1 MECELDNEVNE
12 ALLSELSIR
21 NFAIIES
28 LNISFQKG
36 LTVLSGETG
45 AGKSIIIDAI
55 SLLVGGRGS
64 AEFVRYGTDK
74 AEIEGLF
81 YIEDENHPC
90 VMKAEELDI
99 EIEDGMMIL
108 KRDISVNGKSV
119 CRVNGKLVTLSVLK
133 EIGKTLVDIHGQHET
148 QDLMNEDRHLFML
161 DHFDGDHILVQ
172 LEKYQNVYRE
182 YEQLKK
188 QLLSL
193 TENEQQMAHRLDL
206 IQFQHEEIR
215 NADLKIDEEQNLL
228 EERLKISNFEKIYK
242 ALGDSYRSLTEDR
255 SGLDHVRNAMNQMES
270 ITDLDIAYQENYD
283 AIANSYYLLEEVAYQ
298 LREKLDMM
306 EYDPNRLDEIET
318 RLNEIRMLKRKYGNT
333 VEEILAYADEI
344 EREIFTIENKDVHI
358 ETTRKKLKEVE
369 QLIVKEAKLLSD
381 MRHNLANG
389 LTTAIHQELKELYME
404 KTKFEVMIKKKE
416 GTIDDPLVEGAPV
429 KMTRDGYDYV
439 EFYISTNPGE
449 PLKPLSKVASGGE
462 LSRII
467 LALKSIFSKHQGVAS
482 VIFDEVDTGVS
493 GRVAQAIAEKIYRVS
508 VNSQVLCITHL
519 PQVASMADS
528 HLFIRKQIVN
538 ERTVTS
544 VTVLSQDEKVTEI
557 ARMISGVEITDL
569 TTEHARELLSQAHR
583 FKQAAEAIQ

>member
-1 MECELDNEVNE
+1 M
-12 ALLSELSIR
+12 LSELSIR

-64 AEFVRYGTDK
+64 AEFVRYGTEK

-283 AIANSYYLLEEVAYQ
+283 AIANSYYLLEEVAYH

-344 EREIFTIENKDVHI
+344 EQEIFTIENKDVHI
-358 ETTRKKLKEVE
+358 ETTRKKLKEIE
-369 QLIVKEAKLLSD
+369 QLILKEAKSLSD
-381 MRHNLANG
+381 MRHNLANR

-429 KMTRDGYDYV
+429 KMNQDGYDCV

-544 VTVLSQDEKVTEI
+544 VTVLNQEEKVTEI

>member
-1 MECELDNEVNE
+1 M
-12 ALLSELSIR
+12 LSELSIR

-28 LNISFQKG
+28 LNITFQKG

-81 YIEDENHPC
+81 YVEDEYHPC
-90 VMKAEELDI
+90 IAKAEELDI
-99 EIEDGMMIL
+99 EIEDGMIIL
-108 KRDISVNGKSV
+108 KRDISASGKSV
-119 CRVNGKLVTLSVLK
+119 CRVNGKLVTLSTLK
-133 EIGKTLVDIHGQHET
+133 EIGKTIVDIHGQHET
-148 QDLMNEDRHLFML
+148 QDLMNEERHLFML
-161 DHFDGDHILVQ
+161 DHFEGDRITTQ
-172 LEKYQNVYRE
+172 LEVYKHVYSE

-188 QLLSL
+188 QLRAL

-206 IQFQHEEIR
+206 IQFQLEEIR
-215 NADLKIDEEQNLL
+215 KADLRIDEEQELT

-242 ALGDSYRSLTEDR
+242 ALGDAYRSLRDDR
-255 SGLDHVRNAMNQMES
+255 GGLDQVRNAMSQMES
-270 ITDLDIAYQENYD
+270 ISDLDTSYQENYD
-283 AIANSYYLLEEVAYQ
+283 TIANSYYLLEEVSYQ

-333 VEEILAYADEI
+333 VEEILEYADKI
-344 EREIFTIENKDVHI
+344 EEEVFTIENKDVHV
-358 ETTRKKLKEVE
+358 ETTKKKMKELE
-369 QLIVKEAKLLSD
+369 QVIVKEATVLSELRRD
-381 MRHNLANG
+381 LAER
-389 LTTAIHQELKELYME
+389 LTDAIHQELKELYME
-404 KTKFEVMIKKKE
+404 KTKFEVMMMRKE
-416 GTIDDPLVEGAPV
+416 GTAEDPIVDGHAV
-429 KMTRDGYDYV
+429 KLGQDGYDIV

-519 PQVASMADS
+519 PQVASMADA

-538 ERTVTS
+538 DRTVTS
-544 VTVLSQDEKVTEI
+544 VTVLNEEEKTTEI

-569 TTEHARELLSQAHR
+569 TTEHARELITQAHR
-583 FKQAAEAIQ
+583 FKQSAEAIQ

>member
-1 MECELDNEVNE
+1 MEYELDNEVNE

-99 EIEDGMMIL
+99 EIEDGMIIL

-270 ITDLDIAYQENYD
+270 ITDLDVAYQENYD
-283 AIANSYYLLEEVAYQ
+283 AIANSYYLLEEAAYQ

-333 VEEILAYADEI
+333 VEEILAYADKI
-344 EREIFTIENKDVHI
+344 EQEIFTIENKDVHI

-369 QLIVKEAKLLSD
+369 QLILKEAKLLSD
-381 MRHNLANG
+381 MRHNLANR

-429 KMTRDGYDYV
+429 KMTQDGYDYV

>member
-1 MECELDNEVNE
+1 M
-12 ALLSELSIR
+12 LSELSIR

-64 AEFVRYGTDK
+64 AEFVRYGTEK

-119 CRVNGKLVTLSVLK
+119 CRVNGKLVTLSLLK

-344 EREIFTIENKDVHI
+344 EQEIFTIENKDVHI
-358 ETTRKKLKEVE
+358 ETTRKKLKEIE
-369 QLIVKEAKLLSD
+369 QLILKEAKSLSD
-381 MRHNLANG
+381 MRHNLANR

-429 KMTRDGYDYV
+429 KMNQDGYDCV

-544 VTVLSQDEKVTEI
+544 VTVLNQEEKVTEI

>member
-1 MECELDNEVNE
+1 MNG

-28 LNISFQKG
+28 LNITFQKG

-81 YIEDENHPC
+81 YVEDEHHPC
-90 VMKAEELDI
+90 IAKAEELDI
-99 EIEDGMMIL
+99 EIEDGMIIL
-108 KRDISVNGKSV
+108 KRDISASGKSV
-119 CRVNGKLVTLSVLK
+119 CRVNGKLVTLSTLK
-133 EIGKTLVDIHGQHET
+133 EIGKTIVDIHGQHET
-148 QDLMNEDRHLFML
+148 QDLMNEERHLFML
-161 DHFDGDHILVQ
+161 DHFEGNRITTQ
-172 LEKYQNVYRE
+172 LEVYQHVYSE

-188 QLLSL
+188 QLRAL

-206 IQFQHEEIR
+206 IQFQLEEIR
-215 NADLKIDEEQNLL
+215 KADLKIDEEQELT

-242 ALGDSYRSLTEDR
+242 ALGDAYRSLRDDR
-255 SGLDHVRNAMNQMES
+255 GGLDQVRNAMSQMES
-270 ITDLDIAYQENYD
+270 ISDLDTSYQENYD
-283 AIANSYYLLEEVAYQ
+283 TIANSYYLLEEVSYQ

-333 VEEILAYADEI
+333 VEEILEYADKI
-344 EREIFTIENKDVHI
+344 EEEVFTIENKDVHV
-358 ETTRKKLKEVE
+358 ETTKKKLKELE
-369 QLIVKEAKLLSD
+369 QIIVKEATVLSGLRRD
-381 MRHNLANG
+381 LAER
-389 LTTAIHQELKELYME
+389 LTNAIHQELKELYME
-404 KTKFEVMIKKKE
+404 KTKFEVMMMRKE
-416 GTIDDPLVEGAPV
+416 GTAEDPIVDGHAV
-429 KMTRDGYDYV
+429 KLGQDGYDIV

-538 ERTVTS
+538 DRTVTS
-544 VTVLSQDEKVTEI
+544 VTVLNEEEKTTEI

-569 TTEHARELLSQAHR
+569 TTEHARELITQAHR
-583 FKQAAEAIQ
+583 FKQSAEAIQ

>member
-1 MECELDNEVNE
+1 MNE

-64 AEFVRYGTDK
+64 AEFVRYGTEK

-344 EREIFTIENKDVHI
+344 EQEIFTIENKDVHI

-369 QLIVKEAKLLSD
+369 QLILKEAKSLSD
-381 MRHNLANG
+381 MRHNLANR

-429 KMTRDGYDYV
+429 KMTQDGYDRV

-544 VTVLSQDEKVTEI
+544 VTVLNQDEKVTEI

>member
-1 MECELDNEVNE
+1 M
-12 ALLSELSIR
+12 LSELSIR

-28 LNISFQKG
+28 LNITFQKG

-81 YIEDENHPC
+81 YVEDEHHPC
-90 VMKAEELDI
+90 IAKAEELDI
-99 EIEDGMMIL
+99 EIEDGMIIL
-108 KRDISVNGKSV
+108 KRDISASGKSV
-119 CRVNGKLVTLSVLK
+119 CRVNGKLVTLSTLK
-133 EIGKTLVDIHGQHET
+133 EIGKTIVDIHGQHET
-148 QDLMNEDRHLFML
+148 QDLMNEERHLFML
-161 DHFDGDHILVQ
+161 DHFEGNRITTQ
-172 LEKYQNVYRE
+172 LEVYQHVYSE

-188 QLLSL
+188 QLRAL

-206 IQFQHEEIR
+206 IQFQLEEIR
-215 NADLKIDEEQNLL
+215 KADLKIDEEQELT

-242 ALGDSYRSLTEDR
+242 ALGDAYRSLRDDR
-255 SGLDHVRNAMNQMES
+255 GGLDQVRNAMSQMES
-270 ITDLDIAYQENYD
+270 ISDLDTSYQENYD
-283 AIANSYYLLEEVAYQ
+283 TIANSYYLLEEVSYQ

-333 VEEILAYADEI
+333 VEEILEYADKI
-344 EREIFTIENKDVHI
+344 EEEVFTIENKDVHV
-358 ETTRKKLKEVE
+358 ETTKKKLKELE
-369 QLIVKEAKLLSD
+369 QIIVKEATVLSGLRRD
-381 MRHNLANG
+381 LAER
-389 LTTAIHQELKELYME
+389 LTNAIHQELKELYME
-404 KTKFEVMIKKKE
+404 KTKFEVMMMRKE
-416 GTIDDPLVEGAPV
+416 GTAEDPIVDGHAV
-429 KMTRDGYDYV
+429 KLGQDGYDIV

-538 ERTVTS
+538 DRTVTS
-544 VTVLSQDEKVTEI
+544 VTVLNEEEKTTEI

-569 TTEHARELLSQAHR
+569 TTEHARELITQAHR
-583 FKQAAEAIQ
+583 FKQSAEAIQ

>member
-1 MECELDNEVNE
+1 M
-12 ALLSELSIR
+12 LSELSIR

-215 NADLKIDEEQNLL
+215 NADLKIDEEQDLL

-270 ITDLDIAYQENYD
+270 ITDLDVAYQENYD

-333 VEEILAYADEI
+333 VEEILAYADKI
-344 EREIFTIENKDVHI
+344 EQEIFTIENKDVHI

-369 QLIVKEAKLLSD
+369 QLILKEAKSLSD
-381 MRHNLANG
+381 MRHNLANR

-429 KMTRDGYDYV
+429 KMTQDGYDYV

-544 VTVLSQDEKVTEI
+544 VTVLNQDEKVTEI